1 MTTTRPQQSKAF
13 PVAKATKK
21 QRAVPFTVS
30 EQALIWQ
37 YFFPN
42 NSKPL
47 LLIDI
52 KRILASSRNVSQT
65 RFSKE
70 AMEAARHILKSRKT
84 LPESFATQHFK
95 RFGIKRIRVY
105 WNSQRSNARS
115 YLHYFRAHPIRT
127 SNMPS
132 APQEAPQEAPQKPQK
147 RRRPAKTS
155 KQIQDKPKVKKPARS
170 RQPLRHLQL
179 QAKLRLQQQM
189 QQQMQQHRVWLAA
202 QQLVNIGLGG
212 KKNQTEQPVAVPVPM
227 YAIPVPMYAIPV
239 PMYTLA
245 CPIHYPIPVHFYS
258 GNNSFHIYNK

>member
-1 MTTTRPQQSKAF
+1 MTRPQQSMAF
-13 PVAKATKK
+13 PVAKPTKK
-21 QRAVPFTVS
+21 QRAAPFTVS
-30 EQALIWQ
+30 QQALIWQ

-70 AMEAARHILKSRKT
+70 AMEAARHILNSRKT
-84 LPESFATQHFK
+84 IPESFAKQHFK
-95 RFGIKRIRVY
+95 HFGIKRIRVY

-115 YLHYFRAHPIRT
+115 YVNYFRAHPIRT
-127 SNMPS
+127 SNMPL
-132 APQEAPQEAPQKPQK
+132 APQAAPQKPQK
-147 RRRPAKTS
+147 RQRPAKTS
-155 KQIQDKPKVKKPARS
+155 QQLQDKPNVKKPARS
-170 RQPLRHLQL
+170 RQPLHHLQL

-227 YAIPVPMYAIPV
+227 YAIPVPMYT
-239 PMYTLA
+239 MA

-258 GNNSFHIYNK
+258 GDNSFHIYNK